1 MLITLFFFKSFFFL
15 TRLQPN
21 GLICGRAYSWSLFC
35 VIKMAG
41 LSAGLGA
48 YARRNTVSLSNH
60 FVIYSLPTAISSVIE
75 NHRYIDEFVF
85 SVDRELQKSIT

>member
-1 MLITLFFFKSFFFL
+1 
-15 TRLQPN
+15 
-21 GLICGRAYSWSLFC
+21 
-35 VIKMAG
+35 MAG